1 LWRGIRKNKTFVL
14 NQISIS
20 SSSDLTT
27 IPSQKTYIMERN
39 IRTFDL
45 SSPIQAFQF
54 ATFLLRVRKQS
65 EELEILF
72 GEKKTEFVKKA
83 SGNELTEWTK
93 EAQSDSQKMPSAAQ
107 PDKTSTT
114 EVPVVG
120 VDESE

>member
-1 LWRGIRKNKTFVL
+1 
-14 NQISIS
+14 
-20 SSSDLTT
+20 
-27 IPSQKTYIMERN
+27 MERN

-54 ATFLLRVRKQS
+54 AIFLLRVRKQS

-120 VDESE
+120 VDASE